1 MKILP
6 QSLGSR
12 LFLLYAAVLLMALG
26 TGLFLFYRYHLY
38 QRLEDVQATA
48 TVLTDV
54 MARTIQESVIIG
66 DYDTV
71 KRMLETVVSQT
82 PFDRAAFIDLSGAT
96 ILVGAEGQTRGY
108 VPPWLLELLADRLFD
123 VNRVIAAG
131 GQDYGVL
138 RLSFDIATAAE
149 ELWGL
154 TKAALGLAL
163 ASLLLGLTV
172 VRILLMRWLTNLSD
186 LKALEERIRVGELDA
201 QAQLTQ
207 DAPLEIRQAI
217 EMVNRTAAS
226 LRNQFG
232 QRIDA
237 LMDAL
242 VQHKNALDQTAIVS
256 EIDGQG
262 RISVVNDLYCD
273 TVGVAREQAVGQ
285 AMRSGDAPFLPPD
298 GVWRGDVC
306 TVRGDGSPLWLS
318 RTVVPIYD
326 SARAI
331 EKWICIDVDISAQKQ
346 AEEDL
351 RTAYRESQ
359 ELAKR
364 HLKAI
369 LDAVGEG
376 VVIADRNGVILDVN
390 RATVEIFAADRAA
403 LVGASL
409 NDLVVS
415 RAAAATAATVASL
428 TGPPPAAAVA
438 GADADGAV
446 APPTGDAS
454 MAGRSHEEVGRR
466 GDGALFPIELAL
478 GDLNAVGIPQVIGI
492 IRDITE
498 RKKYEETLQLA
509 KEMAEAGSRAK
520 SDFLTTI
527 SHEIRTPMNG
537 VLGMLTLLEYE
548 ALAPDLRDKVLVAR
562 QSAEAL
568 LRILDDVL
576 DFSKLEAGRIDI
588 EPEPCD
594 PEAVCESV
602 VHLLRA
608 KAEDKGLTL
617 TSRMLP
623 SVPPLIV
630 ADPARLRQIL
640 LNLVGNA
647 IKFTSSGY
655 VAVRAR
661 RGADLPDGRFMMEFE
676 IEDTGIGISPEA
688 ERTLFQRFTQA
699 DSTITRRFGGTGL
712 GLAICKDL
720 CRLMG
725 GTIRVDSAP
734 GQGSVFTFTIAC
746 RAADST
752 TVLTVAAVNTGT
764 ALPPSLPHSLPHSLP
779 MSPPAPPPGGANGV
793 PSADPALPPLRVLV
807 VDDNEVNRNVAA
819 AMLTRVGHS
828 VAFATNG
835 IEAVDAV
842 MQQPF
847 DLVLMDLQM
856 PEMDGLMATQRIR
869 QMPPPQG
876 TLPIVA
882 FTAHASSGTWAT
894 CAEVGMDALA
904 TKPVRPKLL
913 FAAMAEAMEKA
924 ATRPLAPVPAPTAPD
939 AVLEGLPPH

>member
-26 TGLFLFYRYHLY
+26 IGLFLFYRYHLY

-138 RLSFDIATAAE
+138 RLSFDIAAAAE

-154 TKAALGLAL
+154 TKAALGLAF

-172 VRILLMRWLTNLSD
+172 VRVVLMRWLTNLSD

-273 TVGVAREQAVGQ
+273 TVGVARAQAVGQ
-285 AMRSGDAPFLPPD
+285 AMRNGDAPFMPPD

-351 RTAYRESQ
+351 RVAYRESQ

-376 VVIADRNGVILDVN
+376 VVIADRDGVILDVN
-390 RATVEIFAADRAA
+390 RATVEIFASDRSA

-428 TGPPPAAAVA
+428 TGPPPSSD
-438 GADADGAV
+438 GETGGAV
-446 APPTGDAS
+446 VAPTSDTGA
-454 MAGRSHEEVGRR
+454 AGRSHEEVGRR

-608 KAEDKGLTL
+608 KAEEKGLTL

-623 SVPPLIV
+623 SVPLLIV

-699 DSTITRRFGGTGL
+699 DNTITRRFGGTGL

-764 ALPPSLPHSLPHSLP
+764 ALPPSLPHSLP

-869 QMPPPQG
+869 RMPPPQG
-876 TLPIVA
+876 TLPVVA

-913 FAAMAEAMEKA
+913 FAAMAEGLRNA
-924 ATRPLAPVPAPTAPD
+924 AARTHAPIPSPAAPD
-939 AVLEGLPPH
+939 AAFEDLPSH